1 MTEGIW
7 VALIGL
13 LGSGLGSLAG
23 VLASQKLTQ
32 YRIQELEKKVQA
44 HNNLVT
50 RTYQLE
56 QEQAVLQEKVDVA
69 NHRISDLEQ
78 LYRDLSGPEKLEK
91 AKEGIVEMLNEK
103 GIPISEME
111 MDLLIES
118 VVQEFNQGVKGEHKT
133 EESPEAQAES
143 EDVHESAGL

>member
-56 QEQAVLQEKVDVA
+56 QEQAVLQEKIDVA
-69 NHRISDLEQ
+69 NHRISDLERSQ
-78 LYRDLSGPEKLEK
+78 K
-91 AKEGIVEMLNEK
+91 
-103 GIPISEME
+103 
-111 MDLLIES
+111 
-118 VVQEFNQGVKGEHKT
+118 
-133 EESPEAQAES
+133 
-143 EDVHESAGL
+143 

>member
-13 LGSGLGSLAG
+13 LGSGLGILAG

-69 NHRISDLEQ
+69 NHRISDLERSQ
-78 LYRDLSGPEKLEK
+78 K
-91 AKEGIVEMLNEK
+91 
-103 GIPISEME
+103 
-111 MDLLIES
+111 
-118 VVQEFNQGVKGEHKT
+118 
-133 EESPEAQAES
+133 
-143 EDVHESAGL
+143 